1 MLLAPFPLRCPDDRP
16 MTETPPP
23 PPSLSAAPPAVY
35 QARVIGIEDVMSDTR
50 ILRVEL
56 AQRQRLQFLAGQYV
70 HLKLG
75 DAPARPYSIAS
86 APDLDHVE
94 FHIRSAG
101 QGGLS
106 DALVAT
112 TRPGTE
118 LALEGPFG
126 QSYWRGG
133 ERPLL
138 ALAGGLGV
146 APIKSILDAHLSA
159 AGSPPCHLY
168 WGVRDEGQLYLD
180 RYFRNLAHKY
190 PRFSYIPVISDSS
203 GAPRLRSGFVSAA
216 LAEDFP
222 HLADVDIYL
231 AGPTAMVAATLP
243 ALLDLGADQTRIFSD
258 SWQPVGK
265 TE

>member
-1 MLLAPFPLRCPDDRP
+1 
-16 MTETPPP
+16 MTKTPPSP
-23 PPSLSAAPPAVY
+23 LTTPAAPAAVY

-56 AQRQRLQFLAGQYV
+56 AQRQRLKFLAGQYV

-86 APDLDHVE
+86 APDLDHIE

-112 TRPGTE
+112 TQPGTE
-118 LALEGPFG
+118 LTLEGPFG
-126 QSYWRGG
+126 HSYWRGG
-133 ERPLL
+133 NRPFL
-138 ALAGGLGV
+138 ALAGGLGI
-146 APIKSILDAHLSA
+146 APIKSILEAHLSA

-180 RYFRNLAHKY
+180 RHFRSLAQKH
-190 PRFSYIPVISDSS
+190 PRLSYIPVISDT
-203 GAPRLRSGFVSAA
+203 GAATSLRSGFVSAA
-216 LAEDFP
+216 LAEDFA